1 MSQSTSFSPSF
12 LAHFPGFRLR
22 GGVSGKEKRLK
33 SLSEEQVAAIV
44 NANQNEGISR
54 QKLASFIGC
63 GASTIGDIVHRALKN
78 LSRSSKV
85 GRPPLLNS
93 TALEN
98 LRKKTIEMK
107 KKKQTMTVN
116 EFKSAMIDQIKLT
129 DLQRG
134 GNGLLVH
141 DEVGRDSI
149 RKYSKII
156 QAHRNKGQTTT
167 TARFKAGMDIRNF
180 TSMAVMNEVLGNGL
194 SWHSMG
200 NMDASQFLLQFTNQS
215 PVITCGKADDEPV
228 TREEESSMDIFIKQF
243 FLVTAHGNIAPPL
256 YLVAAEKL
264 NKDACIILKVPH
276 LSFSFDTTSYG
287 YIIFTQTRKPNIL
300 FNLFL
305 WQTYVKDFIEEVM
318 KQAESERFY
327 LVVDGEATQIDAID
341 DVRIKSML
349 ENNKIAL
356 GKGPASCSGVC
367 GNALDCSD
375 LFKGCK
381 TKLRNK
387 EAVGTGQSPNS
398 ELEETIDS
406 LITNHPALEIAS
418 KKRYKIVKGIVHLN
432 YNEMEVLKKSTI
444 MKGFDR
450 IGMIGNQKLEKTL
463 SCCYNYKNIPVDQIT
478 TIKRNFNTLVNSFRT
493 HGEIKDSQYDE
504 MKIIRTQTKDK
515 DSLVVYCQ
523 RAVWLNNM
531 ESISRRIAYLGVKAA
546 KQMEKIERK
555 EAKENEKKDP
565 DPEYKPGKR
574 ARSVNKR
581 GTTKNK
587 KVKCSDMEPPRGSE
601 SNMDVPNDSEDN
613 VLELVDSVKRLAM
626 VKYGNTYKEKLV
638 TFNF

>member
-1 MSQSTSFSPSF
+1 
-12 LAHFPGFRLR
+12 
-22 GGVSGKEKRLK
+22 
-33 SLSEEQVAAIV
+33 
-44 NANQNEGISR
+44 
-54 QKLASFIGC
+54 
-63 GASTIGDIVHRALKN
+63 
-78 LSRSSKV
+78 
-85 GRPPLLNS
+85 
-93 TALEN
+93 
-98 LRKKTIEMK
+98 
-107 KKKQTMTVN
+107 
-116 EFKSAMIDQIKLT
+116 
-129 DLQRG
+129 
-134 GNGLLVH
+134 
-141 DEVGRDSI
+141 
-149 RKYSKII
+149 
-156 QAHRNKGQTTT
+156 
-167 TARFKAGMDIRNF
+167 
-180 TSMAVMNEVLGNGL
+180 
-194 SWHSMG
+194 
-200 NMDASQFLLQFTNQS
+200 
-215 PVITCGKADDEPV
+215 
-228 TREEESSMDIFIKQF
+228 
-243 FLVTAHGNIAPPL
+243 
-256 YLVAAEKL
+256 
-264 NKDACIILKVPH
+264 
-276 LSFSFDTTSYG
+276 
-287 YIIFTQTRKPNIL
+287 
-300 FNLFL
+300 
-305 WQTYVKDFIEEVM
+305 M

-463 SCCYNYKNIPVDQIT
+463 SCCYNHKNIPVDQIT

-523 RAVWLNNM
+523 RAVWLNNQYLVVSLTL
-531 ESISRRIAYLGVKAA
+531 ELKQRSKWRRS
-546 KQMEKIERK
+546 
-555 EAKENEKKDP
+555 NEKRQ
-565 DPEYKPGKR
+565 KR
-574 ARSVNKR
+574 MRRKIP
-581 GTTKNK
+581 T
-587 KVKCSDMEPPRGSE
+587 
-601 SNMDVPNDSEDN
+601 
-613 VLELVDSVKRLAM
+613 L
-626 VKYGNTYKEKLV
+626 NTSQVREQGV
-638 TFNF
+638 